1 MLYGQC
7 ERTSEPA
14 KQEAS
19 QGVRQTIKRNGRE
32 EKTNNREQQRK
43 QQQAKKDG
51 IAASTTQR
59 ERFKLDKIGWQV
71 PKGRIHPTI
80 YGQKT
85 FQEAVGINNSTR
97 VQVLP
102 RREREIEREMKN
114 MKNFGHTSENK
125 IDGHKFY

>member
-7 ERTSEPA
+7 ERASEPV

-32 EKTNNREQQRK
+32 EKTNNRKQQRK

-71 PKGRIHPTI
+71 PKGRIRPTI

-97 VQVLP
+97 VQVPP
-102 RREREIEREMKN
+102 RRERERARKRER
-114 MKNFGHTSENK
+114 
-125 IDGHKFY
+125 

>member
-7 ERTSEPA
+7 ERASEPA

-51 IAASTTQR
+51 IAASSTQR
-59 ERFKLDKIGWQV
+59 ERDLNWTRLGGRFQKDGYIPQFMGEKLFKKLS
-71 PKGRIHPTI
+71 
-80 YGQKT
+80 
-85 FQEAVGINNSTR
+85 A
-97 VQVLP
+97 
-102 RREREIEREMKN
+102 
-114 MKNFGHTSENK
+114 
-125 IDGHKFY
+125 